1 MIRTT
6 QFFIIDTYKCFMNS
20 DVANPLDIA
29 DESNS
34 ILTAPVPVTSYQ
46 DLQIFLRIK
55 MKIRSNIL
63 VRTIIYLKAITGK

>member
-1 MIRTT
+1 
-6 QFFIIDTYKCFMNS
+6 MNS

-63 VRTIIYLKAITGK
+63 VRTIIYLKAETGK

>member
-1 MIRTT
+1 
-6 QFFIIDTYKCFMNS
+6 MNS

-34 ILTAPVPVTSYQ
+34 ILTTPVPVTSYQ

-63 VRTIIYLKAITGK
+63 VRTIIYLKAKTGK

>member
-1 MIRTT
+1 
-6 QFFIIDTYKCFMNS
+6 MNS
-20 DVANPLDIA
+20 AVANPLDIA

-63 VRTIIYLKAITGK
+63 VRTIIYLKAKTGK

>member
-1 MIRTT
+1 
-6 QFFIIDTYKCFMNS
+6 MNS

-63 VRTIIYLKAITGK
+63 VRTIIYLKAKTGK

>member
-1 MIRTT
+1 
-6 QFFIIDTYKCFMNS
+6 MNS

-63 VRTIIYLKAITGK
+63 VRTIISLKAKTGK

>member
-1 MIRTT
+1 
-6 QFFIIDTYKCFMNS
+6 MNS

-55 MKIRSNIL
+55 MKIRSNI
-63 VRTIIYLKAITGK
+63 

>member
-1 MIRTT
+1 
-6 QFFIIDTYKCFMNS
+6 MNS

-63 VRTIIYLKAITGK
+63 VRTIIYLKAKTRK

>member
-1 MIRTT
+1 
-6 QFFIIDTYKCFMNS
+6 MNS

-63 VRTIIYLKAITGK
+63 VRTIIYLKVKTGK

>member
-1 MIRTT
+1 
-6 QFFIIDTYKCFMNS
+6 MNS

-34 ILTAPVPVTSYQ
+34 ILTAPAPVTSYQ

-63 VRTIIYLKAITGK
+63 VRTIIYLKAKTGK

>member
-1 MIRTT
+1 
-6 QFFIIDTYKCFMNS
+6 MNS

-63 VRTIIYLKAITGK
+63 VRTIIYLNAKTGK

>member
-1 MIRTT
+1 
-6 QFFIIDTYKCFMNS
+6 MNS

-55 MKIRSNIL
+55 MKIQSNIL
-63 VRTIIYLKAITGK
+63 VRTIIYLKAKTGK

>member
-1 MIRTT
+1 
-6 QFFIIDTYKCFMNS
+6 MNS

-55 MKIRSNIL
+55 KKIRSNIL
-63 VRTIIYLKAITGK
+63 VRTIIYLKAKTGK

>member
-1 MIRTT
+1 
-6 QFFIIDTYKCFMNS
+6 MNS

-63 VRTIIYLKAITGK
+63 VRTIIHLKAKTGK